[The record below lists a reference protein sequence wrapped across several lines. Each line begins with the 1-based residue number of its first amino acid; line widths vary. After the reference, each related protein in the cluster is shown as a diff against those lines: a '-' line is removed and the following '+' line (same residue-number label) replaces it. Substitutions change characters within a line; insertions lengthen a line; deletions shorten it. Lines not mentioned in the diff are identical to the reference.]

1 MGVVEFGTGAR
12 STTNSL
18 AISLAGAIRLPSRH
32 RRFPL
37 HRAHARALDRVV
49 VDQVFSRNENLDGR
63 HGESARWRIDLADA
77 ERRRPRSWN
86 VRARLAGDF

>member
-18 AISLAGAIRLPSRH
+18 AISLAGAICLFSRH

-37 HRAHARALDRVV
+37 HRLDARALDRVV
-49 VDQVFSRNENLDGR
+49 GDQVVSRNKKLDVN
-63 HGESARWRIDLADA
+63 LADA
-77 ERRRPRSWN
+77 WRGRARLWN